1 MKAEKKA
8 KIEAHA
14 RAIAALLYE
23 EADPENVR
31 TLAGIEETVRG
42 QLLDYVAPEIGNFLS
57 KSLVKQLPD
66 ESDPSTA
73 S

>member
-1 MKAEKKA
+1 MEAEKKA

-42 QLLDYVAPEIGNFLS
+42 QLLDYVAPEIRKFFYRNH
-57 KSLVKQLPD
+57 
-66 ESDPSTA
+66 
-73 S
+73 